1 MPRKEAG
8 TPKGEGK
15 DPIQEI
21 PMHPLEFQTLLVL
34 LDGNLHGY
42 GIAKKIEAREG
53 GVTKI
58 LPTNLYRRLRD
69 LAKKGLISESQ
80 DEAGGPRKL
89 FRITPYGREVARAEA
104 RRLEALVRLAR
115 GRDLLPSN
123 PGER

>member
-1 MPRKEAG
+1 MPGKTAAD
-8 TPKGEGK
+8 PKLGVK

-21 PMHPLEFQTLLVL
+21 PLHPLEFQTLLVL
-34 LDGNLHGY
+34 LEGDLHGY

-53 GVTKI
+53 GVTKV

-69 LAKKGLISESQ
+69 LARKGLISESQ
-80 DEAGGPRKL
+80 KEEGGPRKL
-89 FRITPYGREVARAEA
+89 FRITPFGREVATAEA

-123 PGER
+123 PGEG